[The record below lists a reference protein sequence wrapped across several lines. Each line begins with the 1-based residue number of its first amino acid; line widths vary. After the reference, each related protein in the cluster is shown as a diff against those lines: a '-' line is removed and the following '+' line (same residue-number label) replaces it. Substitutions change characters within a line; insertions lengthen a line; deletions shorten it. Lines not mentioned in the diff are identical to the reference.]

1 MARRIS
7 VPSRYK
13 WRLRLAGDV
22 CIIVIIAIITITF
35 SKMATPVHQGF
46 QCHDPRLQ
54 QPYKAGA
61 SVPNAVLYGIGFG
74 LPAVVM
80 ILAESFIIYK
90 QEKGSNRWG
99 SMILKSFEAIVPFFF
114 GGAVTHLTTN
124 VPKFVIGRLR
134 PNFFDVC
141 KPDWSMVDCSN
152 GGYITKNI
160 CTETN
165 TKLIDKTRVSFPSG
179 HASLSMYFMVFLIL
193 YLQRRLTWSSC
204 PLLRPVLQ
212 LTLFYMALCCG
223 LSRLYDHLHHWEDI
237 VAGDVLGLSIAV
249 LVFFKVRP
257 VYMCEAQAGEE
268 NPEYPGEIPEVKVD
282 PPEEEIAEEKDDP
295 TVEETPEVTG
305 DPTEETKGEGAPD
318 ETIKVEMAT
327 EVA

>member
-1 MARRIS
+1 MARKIS
-7 VPSRYK
+7 IPSRYK
-13 WRLRLAGDV
+13 WHSRVAADV
-22 CIIVIIAIITITF
+22 CIVVIIAIITATF
-35 SKMATPVHQGF
+35 KKIVPPVHQGF

-54 QPYKAGA
+54 QPYKPGA
-61 SVPNAVLYGIGFG
+61 SVSNAVLYGVGFG

-80 ILAESFIIYK
+80 ILVECFIITK
-90 QEKGSNRWG
+90 QDKGGTLWV
-99 SMILKSFEAIVPFFF
+99 SMIQKSLEAIVPFFF

-124 VPKFVIGRLR
+124 IPKFVIGRLR

-141 KPDWSMVDCSN
+141 KPDWSSVDCRN

-165 TKLIDKTRVSFPSG
+165 ENIINKTRVAFPSG

-193 YLQRRLTWSSC
+193 YLQRRLTWSDC

-237 VAGDVLGLSIAV
+237 LAGDILGLSIAV

-257 VYMCEAQAGEE
+257 VYTCHVVQGGEE
-268 NPEYPGEIPEVKVD
+268 DQQCPEEEPEVKED
-282 PPEEEIAEEKDDP
+282 SPEEAR
-295 TVEETPEVTG
+295 VEETPA
-305 DPTEETKGEGAPD
+305 ET
-318 ETIKVEMAT
+318 TKVEMAT